1 VQLQNAK
8 QRFEAQGLKLA
19 AISYDSAAILKDFA
33 QRHKIEF
40 PLLAD
45 PNSEIIRSFNVLNSE
60 AKGMTKGM
68 AYPGFFYVDSSGVIR
83 QKYFTPKYTDRLT
96 ANNVIAKLFPELSAE
111 ESQNVNAPH
120 LQLTLEQSDRG
131 VIPGGRV
138 SLIAEIELPPH
149 VHVYSPGVQGYK
161 PIQLTLQG
169 LPGIELQPVVY
180 PSSKILYLEV
190 IQEHV
195 PVFEGKFRI
204 SQDLTVTPSRSADAL
219 LSLFSK
225 DRTISITGDLKYQAC
240 HQTVCYPPTSVAVKW
255 QLRIFPLDL
264 HRSPKAVQPKW
275 LFREVKWIRL
285 SSSER
290 RKS

>member
-19 AISYDSAAILKDFA
+19 AISYDSPAILKDFA

-45 PNSEIIRSFNVLNSE
+45 PNSEIIRSFNVLNRE

-68 AYPGFFYVDSSGVIR
+68 AYPGFFYIDSSGVIR
-83 QKYFTPKYTDRLT
+83 EKYFTPKYTDRLT

-111 ESQNVNAPH
+111 VTQNVNAPH
-120 LQLTLEQSDRG
+120 LRLILEQSDRS

-180 PSSKILYLEV
+180 PSSKMLYLEA
-190 IQEHV
+190 IQERV

-204 SQDLTVTPSRSADAL
+204 SQDLTVTPSRTADAL
-219 LSLFSK
+219 RSVFSK
-225 DRTISITGDLKYQAC
+225 ERTISITGDLKYQAC
-240 HQTVCYPPTSVAVKW
+240 DQTVCYPPTSVAVKW
-255 QLRIFPLDL
+255 QLEILPLDL
-264 HRSPKAVQPKW
+264 HRSPKAVQHKW
-275 LFREVKWIRL
+275 LSREVK
-285 SSSER
+285 
-290 RKS
+290 

>member
-1 VQLQNAK
+1 MQLQNAK

-19 AISYDSAAILKDFA
+19 AISYDSPAILQDFA
-33 QRHKIEF
+33 KRHKIEF

-68 AYPGFFYVDSSGVIR
+68 ACPGFFYVDGSGVIR
-83 QKYFTPKYTDRLT
+83 EKYFTAKYTDRLT

-111 ESQNVNAPH
+111 VTQNIKAPH
-120 LQLTLEQSDRG
+120 LQLTLAQSDRS

-138 SLIAEIELPPH
+138 SLIAEIELPPD

-161 PIQLTLQG
+161 PIQLTLKG

-180 PSSKILYLEV
+180 PNSKVLYLEA

-204 SQDLTVTPSRSADAL
+204 SQDLTVTPSKTSDAIRA
-219 LSLFSK
+219 LFSK
-225 DRTISITGDLKYQAC
+225 ERTISITGDLKYQAC
-240 HQTVCYPPTSVAVKW
+240 DQRVCYPPTSVPVKW
-255 QLRIFPLDL
+255 ELKVQPLDL
-264 HRSPKAVQPKW
+264 HRSPGN
-275 LFREVKWIRL
+275 IRH
-285 SSSER
+285 
-290 RKS
+290 K

>member
-8 QRFEAQGLKLA
+8 QRFEAHGLKLA
-19 AISYDSAAILKDFA
+19 AISYDSPAILKDFA
-33 QRHKIEF
+33 DRHKIEF

-45 PNSEIIRSFNVLNSE
+45 PGSEIIRSYNVLNAE

-83 QKYFTPKYTDRLT
+83 EKYFTPKYTDRRT

-111 ESQNVNAPH
+111 VTQDIKAPH
-120 LQLTLEQSDRG
+120 LQLTLAQSDRS

-138 SLIAEIELPPH
+138 SLIVEIELPPD

-169 LPGIELQPVVY
+169 LPAIELQPVVY
-180 PSSKILYLEV
+180 PNSKLLYLAA

-204 SQDLTVTPSRSADAL
+204 SQDLTVTPSRISDAL
-219 LSLFSK
+219 RSVFSK
-225 DRTISITGDLKYQAC
+225 ERTISITGDLKYQAC
-240 HQTVCYPPTSVAVKW
+240 DQTVCYPPTSVPVEW
-255 QLRIFPLDL
+255 QLQILPLDL
-264 HRSPKAVQPKW
+264 KRSPKAIQHK
-275 LFREVKWIRL
+275 
-285 SSSER
+285 
-290 RKS
+290 

>member
-8 QRFEAQGLKLA
+8 PRFEAQGLKLA
-19 AISYDSAAILKDFA
+19 AISYDSPAILKDFA

-45 PNSEIIRSFNVLNSE
+45 PNSEIIRTFNVLNAA

-68 AYPGFFYVDSSGVIR
+68 AYPGFFYVDASGVIR
-83 QKYFTPKYTDRLT
+83 EKYFTTKYTDRLT
-96 ANNVIAKLFPELSAE
+96 ANNVISKLFPELSAE
-111 ESQNVNAPH
+111 VTQDIKAPH
-120 LQLTLEQSDRG
+120 LQLALAQSDRS

-138 SLIAEIELPPH
+138 SLIAEIKLPPD
-149 VHVYSPGVQGYK
+149 VHVYSPEVQGYK

-180 PSSKILYLEV
+180 PNSKVLYLKA

-204 SQDLTVTPSRSADAL
+204 SQDLTVTPSKASDAIRSV
-219 LSLFSK
+219 FSK
-225 DRTISITGDLKYQAC
+225 ERTISITGDLKYQAC
-240 HQTVCYPPTSVAVKW
+240 DQTVCYPPTSVPVKW
-255 QLRIFPLDL
+255 QLVILPLDL
-264 HRSPKAVQPKW
+264 KRSPKAIQHK
-275 LFREVKWIRL
+275 
-285 SSSER
+285 
-290 RKS
+290 

>member
-19 AISYDSAAILKDFA
+19 AISYDSPAILQDFA
-33 QRHKIEF
+33 KRHKIEF

-68 AYPGFFYVDSSGVIR
+68 ACPGFFYVDGSGVIR
-83 QKYFTPKYTDRLT
+83 EKYFTAKYTDRLT

-111 ESQNVNAPH
+111 VTQNIKAPH
-120 LQLTLEQSDRG
+120 LQLTLAQSDRS

-138 SLIAEIELPPH
+138 SLIAEIELPPD

-180 PSSKILYLEV
+180 PNSKVLYLEA

-204 SQDLTVTPSRSADAL
+204 SQDLTVTPSKTSDAIRA
-219 LSLFSK
+219 LFSK
-225 DRTISITGDLKYQAC
+225 ERTISITGDLKYQAC
-240 HQTVCYPPTSVAVKW
+240 DQRVCYPPTSVPVKW
-255 QLRIFPLDL
+255 ELKVQPLDL
-264 HRSPKAVQPKW
+264 HRSPGN
-275 LFREVKWIRL
+275 IRH
-285 SSSER
+285 
-290 RKS
+290 K